1 MDAFVA
7 DVGAFAA
14 VGVTEVL
21 VMPDRHPVEYA
32 EQLAERV
39 VPRLALL
46 GQ

>member
-7 DVGAFAA
+7 DVGAYAA
-14 VGVTEVL
+14 LGVTEVQ

-39 VPRLALL
+39 VPRLAS
-46 GQ
+46 